1 MAGDED
7 TDETDDDLLMAWCLA
22 AAISA
27 AACTKLCEVF
37 RRLCCCLP
45 DELMEVDDDAERLS
59 YLESSEWF
67 VLEPTDTESS
77 LTFFL
82 LT

>member
-1 MAGDED
+1 MEKQGEKK
-7 TDETDDDLLMAWCLA
+7 
-22 AAISA
+22 
-27 AACTKLCEVF
+27 CTIAQT
-37 RRLCCCLP
+37 CCLP

>member
-1 MAGDED
+1 MEKQGEKKC
-7 TDETDDDLLMAWCLA
+7 T
-22 AAISA
+22 ISQ
-27 AACTKLCEVF
+27 T
-37 RRLCCCLP
+37 CCLP